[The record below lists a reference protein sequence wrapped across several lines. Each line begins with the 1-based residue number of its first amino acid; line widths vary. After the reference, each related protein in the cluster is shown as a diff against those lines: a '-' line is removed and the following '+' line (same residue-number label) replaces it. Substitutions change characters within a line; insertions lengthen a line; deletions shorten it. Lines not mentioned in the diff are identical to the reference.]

1 MLSNA
6 ANPISVAIFN
16 QELQPKIDTATYKKK
31 PSFFPTLYKYEMCN
45 KCFNI
50 QPLKKQFLQK
60 LQQMQHKGYNVQYQP
75 QQVLPQML

>member
-1 MLSNA
+1 
-6 ANPISVAIFN
+6 
-16 QELQPKIDTATYKKK
+16 
-31 PSFFPTLYKYEMCN
+31 MCN